1 MVTVPVAVT
10 NQDHHKLTR
19 WQQTR
24 RVINQT
30 GRNQTGRIQ
39 QADRRA
45 GRGRTVQEDL
55 DAGLPQPPDL

>member
-10 NQDHHKLTR
+10 NQDHYKLTR

-24 RVINQT
+24 RVI
-30 GRNQTGRIQ
+30 NQTGRIQ

-45 GRGRTVQEDL
+45 GRGRTVEEDL
-55 DAGLPQPPDL
+55 DAGLP